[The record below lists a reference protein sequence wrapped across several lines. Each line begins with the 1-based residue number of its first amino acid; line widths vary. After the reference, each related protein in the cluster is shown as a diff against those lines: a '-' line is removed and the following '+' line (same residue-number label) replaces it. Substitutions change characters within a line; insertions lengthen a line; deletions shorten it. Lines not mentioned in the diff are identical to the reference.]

1 MERVFDRNIVYS
13 DKNGIY
19 YLYLGT
25 DTTKSDS
32 GKTIQEWI
40 HFVEI
45 DNTEKDIV
53 VDKYSRLI
61 FYGTLLEISRNDT
74 KLKELTEYKKL
85 PSHIGKYHFNEV
97 KLVKVDTT

>member
-1 MERVFDRNIVYS
+1 MERTFNRNIVYS
-13 DKNGIY
+13 DKSGMY
-19 YLYLGT
+19 YLYLGK
-25 DTTKSDS
+25 DTIKSDE
-32 GKTIQEWI
+32 GKVIQEWI

-74 KLKELTEYKKL
+74 KLKELTEYRRL

-97 KLVKVDTT
+97 RLVKVDTT

>member
-1 MERVFDRNIVYS
+1 MERAFKRNIVYL
-13 DKNGIY
+13 DKNGMY

-25 DTTKSDS
+25 DTIKSNS

-40 HFVEI
+40 HFAEI
-45 DNTEKDIV
+45 TNIEKDTVI
-53 VDKYSRLI
+53 DKYSRLI
-61 FYGTLLEISRNDT
+61 FHGTLLEISRNSER
-74 KLKELTEYKKL
+74 LSELTEYRRL

>member
-1 MERVFDRNIVYS
+1 MERAFKRNIVYS

-40 HFVEI
+40 HFAEI
-45 DNTEKDIV
+45 TNIEKGIV
-53 VDKYSRLI
+53 IDKHARLI
-61 FYGTLLEISRNDT
+61 FHGTLLEISRNSER
-74 KLKELTEYKKL
+74 LSELTEYKRL

-97 KLVKVDTT
+97 RLVKADTT